1 MQFDRR
7 SKIFLLI
14 AILSFLISYLIVTIG
29 HFPHLGFAV
38 SFSLFIILAYKLI
51 KDKEKGTR
59 LYFTFTLVFS
69 ALIFVRSEPLITFFN
84 LIAVFVFTI
93 LTLLPKASGELY
105 FSDFLYG
112 SGKFLLKS
120 FFAKESQ
127 YSLSLH
133 EQKNELSLVKVGEWV
148 FGVFISLI
156 LAAIVLPLLSSA
168 NPFFKNLVDSAMR
181 AVNLENW
188 LKYFGYQNV
197 LLWLLRLLFF
207 VIFIFLLP
215 KLLTLINS
223 KDNYKVPYLAFQN
236 KLPLSIPKFF
246 IALVVFVFFFTQIQF
261 YFAGDATLSGM
272 GMSHSQRTREVFTQ
286 LSLVAG
292 IILLLVYNAGGTD
305 RFNRISNWLLGVQGV
320 FLTLMAYNSVFSYI
334 SAWGLTYKR
343 LYGLAFATWVVG
355 IFVLFFINY
364 KKGTSLS
371 WFVKKSILYSGILL
385 ILVNILNFDY
395 LIYHFGKSKTGQGVD
410 YRYLSTLSP
419 DSLSY
424 QEQFDRLEK
433 IYIADNYQTVLK
445 NGETPLVIFNRIQR
459 LQTKYS
465 QFNFRSFNLLDY
477 LQYLKIKSLDTN
489 PLNLY
494 YKNKLY
500 PQYNR

>member
-246 IALVVFVFFFTQIQF
+246 IALKK
-261 YFAGDATLSGM
+261 ASKNG
-272 GMSHSQRTREVFTQ
+272 
-286 LSLVAG
+286 SLA
-292 IILLLVYNAGGTD
+292 
-305 RFNRISNWLLGVQGV
+305 S
-320 FLTLMAYNSVFSYI
+320 
-334 SAWGLTYKR
+334 
-343 LYGLAFATWVVG
+343 
-355 IFVLFFINY
+355 
-364 KKGTSLS
+364 
-371 WFVKKSILYSGILL
+371 
-385 ILVNILNFDY
+385 
-395 LIYHFGKSKTGQGVD
+395 
-410 YRYLSTLSP
+410 
-419 DSLSY
+419 
-424 QEQFDRLEK
+424 
-433 IYIADNYQTVLK
+433 LK
-445 NGETPLVIFNRIQR
+445 N
-459 LQTKYS
+459 KYICLS
-465 QFNFRSFNLLDY
+465 R
-477 LQYLKIKSLDTN
+477 
-489 PLNLY
+489 
-494 YKNKLY
+494 
-500 PQYNR
+500 R